1 MAGPWN
7 RGRQVQPG
15 SDAAPPRGFDAR
27 KARSLK
33 KTTDALGLMDVRYD
47 SNDGDLEQY
56 YASLVAADEWIRWD
70 YEREWMLHL
79 LYERGQQDI
88 SYDNGSR
95 TYLSR
100 PRLAWQ
106 IRSTYNLL
114 SEIQNLHVARL
125 TENKPTVTLQ
135 SRTADRRD
143 TEKAELKEQVFWY
156 LWERLSIHRKI
167 VDARRWAFACGSGF
181 FKATWNPDAGQ
192 YRAATMKRPLM
203 ATIQIPQVD
212 PNTGQYVMG
221 PDGVA
226 VMQSMEVEAGDEEYY
241 IDKDGNDLGPVVET
255 VTDPDGT
262 VREVK
267 RPVPSEAEWLAEGEA
282 EVEALSAF
290 NILYDR
296 SANHLRESPWVIDRR
311 LVTAPQIA
319 QMGFDPEKLEKANQA
334 VVTNWTLATT
344 GFQPRWGFGPQGSS
358 AWSQP
363 AGSARPTETQ
373 AFNTYY
379 QLAEL
384 WQFPTTP
391 MQRKQWGEQGCIL
404 TFVGQTLVNKRPMPE
419 WALRARPFVQLL
431 AKREEGNHYGRPNAR
446 DLIPLQD
453 DINRSR
459 SMLAQRALLNSR
471 SLLWAPQNHGLNLRA
486 FSGFPATLV
495 TTKSAEQKPETLNL
509 ISSDGGITSEF
520 YASSLSA
527 MRDLGHANDASTGKQ
542 PSAGT
547 PAKAIYALQWA
558 DERSIVEESANQDL
572 ALKEL
577 AEALD
582 AITRAEYGSN
592 RMIRLVGADRAF
604 MTEFELTEEDLAV
617 DVDYT
622 FLPGSM
628 VARQKEAIKNE
639 LLQLKEAGLM
649 DNATVMK
656 AFPTAVP
663 DAFRLSY
670 NLQDAHARRMLDQM
684 LKGDTVMA
692 LVPKPWE
699 APDIHAG
706 VLQEFLLTRQA
717 DLVEPQRL
725 AAITQTWQA
734 YDALAKQA
742 ANPQAP
748 APAAPP
754 PQGPPGGGAPLPEG
768 AVAPEMQSME
778 PAMGAAAQEM
788 QTETMAPPPN
798 FGGQTNSQA
807 MQG

>member
-7 RGRQVQPG
+7 KGRQVRQG
-15 SDAAPPRGFDAR
+15 SDAAPAKGFDGR

-33 KTTDALGLMDVRYD
+33 ATTDALGLMDVNYASD
-47 SNDGDLEQY
+47 NETLEQY
-56 YASLVAADEWIRWD
+56 YNALVTADQWIRWD

-88 SYDNGSR
+88 SYDTGSR
-95 TYLSR
+95 TYISR

-114 SEIQNLHVARL
+114 SEIQNLHVSRL

-143 TEKAELKEQVFWY
+143 VEKAELKEQVFWY
-156 LWERLSIHRKI
+156 LWERLSIQRRI
-167 VDARRWAFACGSGF
+167 VDARRWAFACGSAF
-181 FKATWNPDAGQ
+181 FKCTWNPDAGQ
-192 YRAATMKRPLM
+192 YHAATMKRPKV
-203 ATIQIPQVD
+203 ATIQVPQVD
-212 PNTGQYVMG
+212 PATGQYVMG

-226 VMQSMEVEAGDEEYY
+226 VMQQVEVEAGDEEYY
-241 IDKDGNDLGPVVET
+241 VDKDGNDLGPVVST

-267 RPVPSEAEWLAEGEA
+267 NPVPKDCEWLAEGEA
-282 EVEALSAF
+282 EVEVRSSF
-290 NILYDR
+290 NIFYDR
-296 SANHLRESPWVIDRR
+296 SADHLRDSPWVLDKR
-311 LVTAPQIA
+311 LVTAPQLA

-334 VVTNWTLATT
+334 VVTNWALATT
-344 GFQPRWGFGPQGSS
+344 GFQPRYGYGPQGVG
-358 AWSQP
+358 AWTQP
-363 AGSARPTETQ
+363 RGSARPDDVMS
-373 AFNTYY
+373 FNTYY
-379 QLAEL
+379 ELAEL

-404 TFVGQTLVNKRPMPE
+404 TFVGETLVNKRPLPE

-471 SLLWAPQNHGLNLRA
+471 SLLWAPQNNGLNLRA

-558 DERSIVEESANQDL
+558 DERSIVEESGNQDL

-582 AITRAEYGSN
+582 AITRSEYASG
-592 RMIRLVGADRAF
+592 RMIRLVGTDRAF
-604 MTEFELTEEDLAV
+604 MTEFELTEEDLAI

-670 NLQDAHARRMLDQM
+670 NLQDAHARRLLDQM
-684 LKGDTVMA
+684 LKGETVMA
-692 LVPKPWE
+692 VVPKPWE

-717 DLVEPQRL
+717 DLIEPQRL

-734 YDALAKQA
+734 YDQLAKQA
-742 ANPQAP
+742 ANP
-748 APAAPP
+748 
-754 PQGPPGGGAPLPEG
+754 
-768 AVAPEMQSME
+768 VAQ
-778 PAMGAAAQEM
+778 GAAAQGGNPLPAGAGDPQMQSLAPAQGAAVMEA
-788 QTETMAPPPN
+788 QTEQMAPPPS
-798 FGGQTNSQA
+798 FGGQTNSEA